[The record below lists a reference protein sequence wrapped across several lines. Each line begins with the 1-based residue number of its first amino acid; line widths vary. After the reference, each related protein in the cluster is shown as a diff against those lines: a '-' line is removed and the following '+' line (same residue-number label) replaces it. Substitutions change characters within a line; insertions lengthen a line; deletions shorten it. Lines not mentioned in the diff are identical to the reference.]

1 MCQHW
6 TSWPTRPGRYLAL
19 NLVLPKTGVRQEFG
33 DLNRLWLMRLDLLV
47 EAVVC
52 RQGLGLGLGLGNA
65 IC

>member
-1 MCQHW
+1 MPALDELAYKAW
-6 TSWPTRPGRYLAL
+6 RYLAL

-33 DLNRLWLMRLDLLV
+33 DLNRLWLMRSDLLV

-52 RQGLGLGLGLGNA
+52 RQGLGLGLGNA